1 MMQTWLAQQRDIQA
15 QDAWRQSRQE
25 QRRFEDHSQAQSRA
39 ADPVEE
45 EVFEEEETE
54 RARR

>member
-25 QRRFEDHSQAQSRA
+25 QRRFEDYAAAKDRA

-45 EVFEEEETE
+45 EFEEEEME
-54 RARR
+54 RSRR